1 MKDTTPRIRRQP
13 IPADAVFV
21 VRGDEDADRLAEAA
35 RFFLRRFPAW
45 RRYGLSAFH
54 ADGDAEIDLLCQV
67 ELVRF
72 PRIVVLSRLELER
85 AGVEVVPTFHRPHV
99 TLAAADLA
107 VLLEVIGSATDRR
120 VNPYH
125 VGERN

>member
-1 MKDTTPRIRRQP
+1 MKGDTPRIRRQA

-35 RFFLRRFPAW
+35 GYFLRRFPAW
-45 RRYGLSAFH
+45 GRYGLSAYH
-54 ADGDAEIDLLCQV
+54 ADGDAEIDLLCRV

-72 PRIVVLSRLELER
+72 PHIMVLTRHDLEL

-107 VLLEVIGSATDRR
+107 VLLEAVGAATDRR
-120 VNPYH
+120 RNPYH